1 MQAIDEHLAY
11 KYECSSPDSRLPN
24 HFKLTLAL
32 SYREGRLVMVE
43 YCMLEGVNDSVE
55 TAHTLGK
62 LLQGRSVH
70 VNLIPYN
77 TTEVGAQFRS
87 PSPEAIREFHSIL
100 RDPYNLKA
108 TIRENHGTDIDGA
121 CGQLA
126 LKNKTDAAPQQK
138 DIEDIGSKT
147 HGTKHQLSSPKKSS
161 TQVVEQP
168 QSYVDSINQ
177 FIDRHQQGV
186 GLALLG
192 VSVVF
197 FAAAFARRAK
207 PRFT

>member
-1 MQAIDEHLAY
+1 M
-11 KYECSSPDSRLPN
+11 
-24 HFKLTLAL
+24 
-32 SYREGRLVMVE
+32 
-43 YCMLEGVNDSVE
+43 
-55 TAHTLGK
+55 
-62 LLQGRSVH
+62 
-70 VNLIPYN
+70 
-77 TTEVGAQFRS
+77 GAQFRS

-126 LKNKTDAAPQQK
+126 LKNKSDAAPQQK

-147 HGTKHQLSSPKKSS
+147 RSIKQPASPKKPSS
-161 TQVVEQP
+161 QVSE
-168 QSYVDSINQ
+168 QSYLDSLNQ

-207 PRFT
+207 PQLA

>member
-1 MQAIDEHLAY
+1 
-11 KYECSSPDSRLPN
+11 
-24 HFKLTLAL
+24 
-32 SYREGRLVMVE
+32 
-43 YCMLEGVNDSVE
+43 MLEGVNDSIE
-55 TAHTLGK
+55 TAHILGK

-77 TTEVGAQFRS
+77 TTDVGAQFRS
-87 PSPEAIREFHSIL
+87 PSPEAIREFHSVL

-126 LKNKTDAAPQQK
+126 LKNKNEAENGSGSQHK
-138 DIEDIGSKT
+138 DIEDIGSKR
-147 HGTKHQLSSPKKSS
+147 GLKKIVSPKKKQTVATEDVAAEVS
-161 TQVVEQP
+161 TPVSK
-168 QSYVDSINQ
+168 SYLDTVNE

-192 VSVVF
+192 ASAVVL
-197 FAAAFARRAK
+197 AIGFARRA
-207 PRFT
+207 RAHV